1 VTFQAHRIAGYRERV
16 TEALPMFPLSTV
28 LFPGIQLPL
37 FVFEDRYRALVRHL
51 LDKPKPADR
60 LFGVVAIRQG
70 YEVGDRGAHSV
81 QVVGTAGEL
90 TRVEAHDDGTFDIEA
105 VGRRRFRLH
114 GLDSSGP
121 YLRGE
126 IAWLAEAGSAG
137 PTEIASDAVAE
148 TALQMFDRYFTAIC
162 ELRGQPMLPD
172 HSIRSL
178 EVTRDTVRLSY
189 ELAAAALLTL
199 RDRQE
204 LLEADGAEERLR
216 ILIWLLRDEMRAMRA
231 IPSLPATEV
240 SRTGWSPN

>member
-1 VTFQAHRIAGYRERV
+1 V
-16 TEALPMFPLSTV
+16 
-28 LFPGIQLPL
+28 
-37 FVFEDRYRALVRHL
+37 LVRHL
-51 LDKPKPADR
+51 LDKPEPADR
-60 LFGVVAIRQG
+60 LFGVVAIREG

-114 GLDSSGP
+114 ALDSSGP

-126 IAWLAEAGSAG
+126 IVWLGEAGPANLAEMGSA
-137 PTEIASDAVAE
+137 AVAA
-148 TALQMFDRYFTAIC
+148 TALRMFDRYLATVC
-162 ELRGQPMLPD
+162 ELRGLPMSPD
-172 HSIRSL
+172 PVIQNLKAIH
-178 EVTRDTVRLSY
+178 DPVRLSY

-204 LLEADGAEERLR
+204 LLEAEDADQRLR

>member
-1 VTFQAHRIAGYRERV
+1 M

-28 LFPGIQLPL
+28 LFPGSQLPL

-51 LDKPKPADR
+51 LDKPEPSAR
-60 LFGVVAIRQG
+60 LFGVVAIREG

-90 TRVEAHDDGTFDIEA
+90 TRVEAHDDGTFDIEV

-114 GLDSSGP
+114 ALDSSGP

-126 IAWLAEAGSAG
+126 IAWLSEADSAGS
-137 PTEIASDAVAE
+137 TQTASDAVAT
-148 TALQMFDRYFTAIC
+148 TALQMFDRYLAAIC
-162 ELRGQPMLPD
+162 ELRGQQMSPD
-172 HSIRSL
+172 PSTL
-178 EVTRDTVRLSY
+178 GQEATRDTVRLSY
-189 ELAAAALLTL
+189 DLAAAALLTL

-204 LLEADGAEERLR
+204 LLEADDADQRLR

>member
-1 VTFQAHRIAGYRERV
+1 VTD
-16 TEALPMFPLSTV
+16 ALPMFPLSTV
-28 LFPGIQLPL
+28 LFPGSQLPL

-51 LDKPKPADR
+51 LDKPEPADR
-60 LFGVVAIRQG
+60 LFGVVAIREG

-90 TRVEAHDDGTFDIEA
+90 TGVEAHDDGTFDIEA

-114 GLDSSGP
+114 ALDSSGP

-126 IAWLAEAGSAG
+126 IVWLGEADSANLAEMGSA
-137 PTEIASDAVAE
+137 AVAA
-148 TALQMFDRYFTAIC
+148 TALRMFDRYLATVC
-162 ELRGQPMLPD
+162 ELRGRPMSQEPA
-172 HSIRSL
+172 
-178 EVTRDTVRLSY
+178 TRNLKAIHDPVRLSY

-204 LLEADGAEERLR
+204 LLEAEDADQRLR